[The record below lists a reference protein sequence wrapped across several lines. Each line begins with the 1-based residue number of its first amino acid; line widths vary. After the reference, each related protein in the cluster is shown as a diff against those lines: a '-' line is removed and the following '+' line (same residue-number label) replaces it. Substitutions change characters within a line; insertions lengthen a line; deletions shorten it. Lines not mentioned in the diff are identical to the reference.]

1 MLVMIYVN
9 QHSSSNIVHVYSM
22 YVHTY
27 YVYHSQCSD
36 INTHAHEQA
45 YTHTHTY
52 IHTQKYIHTTG
63 CRTKEALGALAPTK
77 LTNAHR
83 NLVFHNRNVS
93 LVHWAPHNF
102 E

>member
-1 MLVMIYVN
+1 
-9 QHSSSNIVHVYSM
+9 M

-36 INTHAHEQA
+36 VNTHAHEQA
-45 YTHTHTY
+45 HTQTHTVTQTHTHTHTF
-52 IHTQKYIHTTG
+52 IHTKIHTHHRLQNQGST
-63 CRTKEALGALAPTK
+63 GALAPTK

-93 LVHWAPHNF
+93 LVHWAPTILSEF
-102 E
+102 MISCP